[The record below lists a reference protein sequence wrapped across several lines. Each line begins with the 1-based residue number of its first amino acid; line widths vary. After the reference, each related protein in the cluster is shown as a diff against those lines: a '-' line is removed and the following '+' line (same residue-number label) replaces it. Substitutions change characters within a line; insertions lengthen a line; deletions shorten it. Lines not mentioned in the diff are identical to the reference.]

1 MIALSQEKKS
11 NEKIS
16 FRIYRNQI
24 VANHYKNNNIKN
36 SNRSQLIAKDAQK
49 KERMLDMNKTAE
61 KTLKNF
67 TNQFPISKT
76 LRFELKPIGETLE
89 YIKVNNIL
97 NEDRIREENYQEL
110 KM

>member
-49 KERMLDMNKTAE
+49 KK
-61 KTLKNF
+61 
-67 TNQFPISKT
+67 
-76 LRFELKPIGETLE
+76 GC
-89 YIKVNNIL
+89 
-97 NEDRIREENYQEL
+97 
-110 KM
+110 